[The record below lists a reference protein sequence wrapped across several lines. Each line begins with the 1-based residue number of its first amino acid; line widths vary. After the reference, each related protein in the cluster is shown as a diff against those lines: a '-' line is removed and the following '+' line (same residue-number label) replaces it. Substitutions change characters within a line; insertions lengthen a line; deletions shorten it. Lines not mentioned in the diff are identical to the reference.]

1 MVTRSVFGEETL
13 AGGRVVGVSNVRQ
26 DSRGTTVVGM
36 DHDAYTNFVGGAFH
50 SDSNHCAVCCARER
64 DCSSVRC
71 PALCQRSLQEGQQNH
86 VCFISGVIDW
96 PHRGS
101 SAVYP
106 PGYTSLRVKAVF
118 LHPQQVSLYSHR
130 FRPFRLVLLLLLVV
144 CWRGAWIVFFLF
156 LFLFYLALCAVFFP
170 LFFRLFFFP
179 SPTPW
184 LPQSTFLTL
193 LAFSSRPMDL

>member
-1 MVTRSVFGEETL
+1 MTRGVFGEETL

-26 DSRGTTVVGM
+26 DSRSTTVGGM

-50 SDSNHCAVCCARER
+50 SDPDHCAVCCARER
-64 DCSSVRC
+64 DCPSVRC
-71 PALCQRSLQEGQQNH
+71 PALCQRLLQEGQQNH

-106 PGYTSLRVKAVF
+106 PVYTSLRVKAVF

-130 FRPFRLVLLLLLVV
+130 LHPFRLVLLLLLVV
-144 CWRGAWIVFFLF
+144 CWCGAWIIFFSFPVSFLF
-156 LFLFYLALCAVFFP
+156 GALRCFLPTHFSSFF
-170 LFFRLFFFP
+170 FFFP
-179 SPTPW
+179 RLRHGFHSP
-184 LPQSTFLTL
+184 LS
-193 LAFSSRPMDL
+193 